1 MRKEADPLKR
11 MLLALALSSILL
23 FFNGC
28 SWVFAEPDK
37 LITAPASDTEK
48 FQERKVITSLLADD
62 EHITVPKEMESPAPS
77 VDLDLDGDGNVEKI
91 VFWVK
96 NNGFQTGI
104 TILQQKNETTW
115 SVFDQKRISG
125 RDIVY
130 FNTLD
135 MNGDGKQELFLGVD
149 IGGYNTLYI
158 YKITKEGLEKID
170 QINYSLLTFAKLKDD
185 HKPNLICALSNST
198 GAVSSTDLNTYEWT
212 ENKGFTR
219 IFQQTYDGFCQEMD
233 YGMVSKDKK
242 GLYLALS
249 SDYNS
254 VNVMLLTFAN
264 SAFREQLHREV
275 IYVNALAERS
285 GGIIQDINKDGILD
299 VLSIRPPADASKR
312 EPREFLQIWRTWNG
326 KDDLVPI
333 YSVIENK
340 SDGYQFVVPLEW
352 LDGLRYHYVMESGN
366 SQLKFF
372 DETVTASGEPVFTI
386 FSRELDTEADINKLK
401 KDRILLGTSPSNQR
415 VYLAKINKDK
425 FAEDAITPKHLI
437 DAFKVEGGQ

>member
-37 LITAPASDTEK
+37 LITAPASNAEK

-62 EHITVPKEMESPAPS
+62 EHITVPKEMATPAPS
-77 VDLDLDGDGNVEKI
+77 VDLDLDGDGKSEKI

-104 TILQQKNETTW
+104 TVLQQKNDAIW

-135 MNGDGKQELFLGVD
+135 ISGDGQKELFLGVD

-158 YKITKEGLEKID
+158 YKTTKEGLEQID
-170 QINYSLLTFAKLKDD
+170 QINYSLLTFANLKNNQ
-185 HKPNLICALSNST
+185 KPNLICALSNST
-198 GAVSSTDLNTYEWT
+198 ASISSTDLNTYEWT
-212 ENKGFTR
+212 ENKGLAR
-219 IFQQTYDGFCQEMD
+219 IFHQTYDGFCQEMD
-233 YGMVSKDKK
+233 YGKVGKDNS

-254 VNVMLLTFAN
+254 VNVMLLTFSN
-264 SAFREQLHREV
+264 SVFREKLHREV

-285 GGIIQDINKDGILD
+285 GGIIQDINQDGILD
-299 VLSIRPPADASKR
+299 ILSIRPPADASKR

-326 KDDLVPI
+326 KDDLVPV

-340 SDGYQFVVPLEW
+340 SDGYQFLVPLKW
-352 LDGLRYHYVMESGN
+352 LDTLRYHYVMENGN

-372 DETVTASGEPVFTI
+372 DETATVSGEPIFTI
-386 FSRELDTEADINKLK
+386 FSRELDMEADMNKLK
-401 KDRILLGTSPSNQR
+401 EDKILLGTSPSSQR
-415 VYLAKINKDK
+415 VYLAKINKNQ
-425 FAEDAITPKHLI
+425 FADDVITPKHLT
-437 DAFKVEGGQ
+437 DAFRVEGGQ

>member
-1 MRKEADPLKR
+1 MKR

-37 LITAPASDTEK
+37 LITAPASDTAK

-62 EHITVPKEMESPAPS
+62 EHITVPKEMETPAPS
-77 VDLDLDGDGNVEKI
+77 IDIDLDGDGKAEKV

-96 NNGFQTGI
+96 NNGFQSGI
-104 TILQQKNETTW
+104 TVLKQKNPTTW
-115 SVFDQKRISG
+115 SVIDQKRISG

-130 FNTLD
+130 FNALD

-158 YKITKEGLEKID
+158 YKMTQDGLEKID
-170 QINYSLLTFAKLKDD
+170 QMNYSLLAFAQLKNE
-185 HKPNLICALSNST
+185 KTPNLICALSNST
-198 GAVSSTDLNTYEWT
+198 GTVSSTDLNTYEWT
-212 ENKGFTR
+212 KKDGFKR

-233 YGMVSKDKK
+233 YGVVGKDKK

-254 VNVMLLTFAN
+254 VNVMLLTFQDGV
-264 SAFREQLHREV
+264 FREQLHREV
-275 IYVNALAERS
+275 FYVNALAERS
-285 GGIIQDINKDGILD
+285 GGIIQDINDDGILD

-312 EPREFLQIWRTWNG
+312 EPREFLQVWRTWNG
-326 KDDLVPI
+326 KDDLLPI

-352 LDGLRYHYVMESGN
+352 LPGLRYHYVMESGN

-372 DETVTASGEPVFTI
+372 DETVSSSGEPVFTI
-386 FSRELDTEADINKLK
+386 FSKELDEESDINKLK
-401 KDRILLGTSPSNQR
+401 KDKILLGTSPSNQR
-415 VYLAKINKDK
+415 VYLATINKDK